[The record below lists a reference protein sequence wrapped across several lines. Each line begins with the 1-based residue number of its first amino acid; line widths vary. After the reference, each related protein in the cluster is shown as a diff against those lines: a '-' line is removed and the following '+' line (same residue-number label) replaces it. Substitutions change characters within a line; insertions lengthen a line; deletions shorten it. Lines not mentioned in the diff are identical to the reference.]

1 MCRDRK
7 GGFRLIISC
16 FLTNGAIS
24 AIDNIFQSLEE
35 FCTETETSHSLLLQ
49 CSVGLFSF
57 GGENVVLKD
66 PLPSVGSTSHFKK
79 FTSCT
84 LNYFVGSVV
93 HGMKINRLSYGFLLP
108 FGSSF
113 TNLNLFCIFLFHQL
127 PAQF

>member
-7 GGFRLIISC
+7 GGFGLIISC

-24 AIDNIFQSLEE
+24 AIDNIFQSLKE
-35 FCTETETSHSLLLQ
+35 FRTETETSHSLLLQ

-57 GGENVVLKD
+57 GGENVVFKD
-66 PLPSVGSTSHFKK
+66 PLLLVDSTSHFKK

-84 LNYFVGSVV
+84 LNYFKGSVV
-93 HGMKINRLSYGFLLP
+93 HGMKINGLSYVFLLP

>member
-7 GGFRLIISC
+7 GGFGLIISC

-84 LNYFVGSVV
+84 LNYFV
-93 HGMKINRLSYGFLLP
+93 RLSSTWNEDKQVELRIPVTFW
-108 FGSSF
+108 
-113 TNLNLFCIFLFHQL
+113 LFIY
-127 PAQF
+127 